1 MDMDIDTSR
10 DRSTTSSANLSSIP
24 YVKRIEAQSNN
35 TSWAEQVKLNKM
47 KEITLSYTT
56 PKVGRKIC
64 Y

>member
-10 DRSTTSSANLSSIP
+10 DRSATSIP

-56 PKVGRKIC
+56 PKVGKKIC
-64 Y
+64 